1 VATSTAI
8 PANPVS
14 VSPESW
20 GRRIWLDLQP
30 TPGRVSASLRILL
43 ASILTLILLLVWQI
57 PFVSIALYFVFI
69 VGRDS
74 PSVSFRSGLFSILT
88 LVASV
93 ATELA
98 LVSFSDNDPLA
109 RVLGVAVVSFVA
121 GMLVMALSVPSLG
134 STWGFIFAT
143 LISTW
148 ERHLPA
154 DTLVKGSLWI
164 LAATSIATACSIA
177 VEYVFGSRNPAE
189 LLVEERRSRYK
200 ALIGMFT
207 AYAEGAEP
215 PALLSAI
222 TRVSRLAVAGQ
233 SGMQRLYNAIV
244 DRNLDAGTLPVG
256 ARVRIT
262 MLAELMDVSS
272 AFGYQNPTSHD
283 LKIRE
288 RCAQIAS
295 ECQALLEDKTPMH
308 PEYVP
313 PGPDVRPTMLDRVE
327 ANLHVIASMPHDFSP
342 ERDKELV
349 ALPSNKVSFVVPG
362 AFKDRATWYFGLKIS
377 LCATLCY
384 IVYWALDWPGI
395 STSVTTVL
403 IAGLSTTGAFKQKI
417 LFRLAGA
424 LIGGLILGIGCTAFL
439 FPEMDSITSLVVLV
453 SVLAFG
459 SAWIANGRQFS
470 YVGLQIIFAFY
481 LVAFEDFSAPT
492 QLTPAR
498 DRLIGILLA
507 LAVMWI
513 VFDVLWPV
521 RTVTAMRQSLASMLR
536 SEAELFSTE
545 LQVTAHEKLIQ
556 KTDVF
561 RDRVGK
567 TMAALRSMNDS
578 VEYEF
583 GIDRQ
588 RHMDVAQR
596 ILRAALTSVS
606 MLWNEVAVLHRKD
619 SEEFLSNPDL
629 VELRRRMAQKLNG
642 LAYKALQAE
651 VPSDLAP
658 ANEPQSLMFNLE
670 LINHPIYGEYTKHT
684 IRSLHELQTVVAG
697 LETEV

>member
-1 VATSTAI
+1 
-8 PANPVS
+8 
-14 VSPESW
+14 
-20 GRRIWLDLQP
+20 
-30 TPGRVSASLRILL
+30 
-43 ASILTLILLLVWQI
+43 
-57 PFVSIALYFVFI
+57 
-69 VGRDS
+69 
-74 PSVSFRSGLFSILT
+74 
-88 LVASV
+88 
-93 ATELA
+93 
-98 LVSFSDNDPLA
+98 
-109 RVLGVAVVSFVA
+109 
-121 GMLVMALSVPSLG
+121 
-134 STWGFIFAT
+134 
-143 LISTW
+143 
-148 ERHLPA
+148 
-154 DTLVKGSLWI
+154 
-164 LAATSIATACSIA
+164 
-177 VEYVFGSRNPAE
+177 
-189 LLVEERRSRYK
+189 
-200 ALIGMFT
+200 
-207 AYAEGAEP
+207 
-215 PALLSAI
+215 
-222 TRVSRLAVAGQ
+222 
-233 SGMQRLYNAIV
+233 
-244 DRNLDAGTLPVG
+244 
-256 ARVRIT
+256 
-262 MLAELMDVSS
+262 
-272 AFGYQNPTSHD
+272 
-283 LKIRE
+283 
-288 RCAQIAS
+288 
-295 ECQALLEDKTPMH
+295 
-308 PEYVP
+308 
-313 PGPDVRPTMLDRVE
+313 
-327 ANLHVIASMPHDFSP
+327 
-342 ERDKELV
+342 
-349 ALPSNKVSFVVPG
+349 
-362 AFKDRATWYFGLKIS
+362 
-377 LCATLCY
+377 
-384 IVYWALDWPGI
+384 
-395 STSVTTVL
+395 L

-651 VPSDLAP
+651 VPPDLAP
-658 ANEPQSLMFNLE
+658 AIEPQSLMFNLE